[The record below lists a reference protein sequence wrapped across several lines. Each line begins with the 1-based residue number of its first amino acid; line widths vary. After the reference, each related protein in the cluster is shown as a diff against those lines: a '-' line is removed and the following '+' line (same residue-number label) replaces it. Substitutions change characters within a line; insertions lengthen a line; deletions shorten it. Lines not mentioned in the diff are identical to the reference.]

1 MEKEVK
7 EKREIF
13 IHNRGSFCIVCRC
26 THGYSLLFFLFLNIF
41 MRSLGRNVEINRC
54 QIGNFPFMK
63 RLEGIMKAAR
73 YRELILSGL
82 NIECALN

>member
-1 MEKEVK
+1 
-7 EKREIF
+7 
-13 IHNRGSFCIVCRC
+13 
-26 THGYSLLFFLFLNIF
+26 